1 MGFVIAAAVAFVAL
15 GVVIT
20 LELRLNR
27 RNRPIWDKE
36 EAEPIRFSTAVL
48 LKREPALRWALG
60 ARGSTLIVRSK
71 AFSVAGPG
79 ESVSWH
85 FNAPDSTIEW
95 VQSRIGFRAK
105 QEWIAI
111 EGTDVATDKQVR
123 LSISPTDIDRLWDTW
138 SALVSEGIVPL
149 SDPPL

>member
-15 GVVIT
+15 GVAIT

-71 AFSVAGPG
+71 AFSVAGAG

-111 EGTDVATDKQVR
+111 AIQTVR
-123 LSISPTDIDRLWDTW
+123 EARRSVHPSGRVTSRPPT
-138 SALVSEGIVPL
+138 AGMP
-149 SDPPL
+149 